1 MTGWDGGM
9 ASPTQWT
16 WGQPHVS
23 SGSWWLQESL
33 AHCSPWGCI
42 KLGTTERLSWAEL
55 STCVLRAGVRKAAA
69 TEQGPCGISLLCFTL
84 QSTQSCMKI
93 HYKACLSEGKSELSV
108 TSRGFSSLS
117 PHLIW
122 ATWEANFGG
131 HCPFNRHPSKA
142 SSDNHFQFSS
152 ARSHYS
158 SFLKI
163 LFLLFQVEI

>member
-1 MTGWDGGM
+1 MRWWDGITNSMDMRSASCKLWELVTAGKPGPLQSLGM
-9 ASPTQWT
+9 YKVGHNWAA
-16 WGQPHVS
+16 
-23 SGSWWLQESL
+23 E
-33 AHCSPWGCI
+33 
-42 KLGTTERLSWAEL
+42 LSWAEL

-122 ATWEANFGG
+122 ATWESNFGG
-131 HCPFNRHPSKA
+131 YCPFNRHPSKA